1 MDDKSYNSWIS
12 MSDKVLAEN
21 LGAFIKHHR
30 LNKHTTQEEVSAAAS
45 ISRSTLSLLER
56 GKKVTLNTFI
66 KVLRV
71 LDLLHIMNTF
81 EVKQEIS
88 PIEYARLKK
97 NKRIRAR
104 NQPDGNIPEN
114 KSTW

>member
-1 MDDKSYNSWIS
+1 MDDKSYNNWVS
-12 MSDKVLAEN
+12 MSDKALAEN

-30 LNKHTTQEEVSAAAS
+30 LNQNKTQEEVSAAAS

-56 GKKVTLNTFI
+56 GETVTLNTLI

-71 LDLLHIMNTF
+71 LDLLHIMHIF

-97 NKRIRAR
+97 NKRLRAR
-104 NQPDGNIPEN
+104 NQHDEDIPEN